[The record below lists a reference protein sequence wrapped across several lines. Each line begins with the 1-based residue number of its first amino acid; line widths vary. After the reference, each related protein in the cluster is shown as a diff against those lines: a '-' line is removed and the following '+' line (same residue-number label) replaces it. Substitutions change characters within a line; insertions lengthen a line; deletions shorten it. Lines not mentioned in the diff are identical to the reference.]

1 MITTG
6 DNMISIRNLDPK
18 LAIGFV
24 LGAIALFVMGAA
36 AWNLGEPR
44 WLNCLV
50 SLFGGLLGWWFGI
63 FASPTDQGEK
73 RPFSEFGK
81 TLLAFVGGFFFA
93 KIDSVFDVFLVRDG
107 APDQMF
113 VQRVLLLGI
122 AFCLGAL
129 FTFFGR
135 RYVRTGT

>member
-1 MITTG
+1 MIAFE
-6 DNMISIRNLDPK
+6 NLNIK
-18 LAIGFV
+18 VVIGLA
-24 LGAIALFVMGAA
+24 LGLIAAIVVGAA
-36 AWNLGEPR
+36 SWNLGEPR

-63 FASPTDQGEK
+63 LASPGEHGEN

-81 TLLAFVGGFFFA
+81 TLLAFVGGFLFA
-93 KIDSVFDVFLVRDG
+93 KIDSVFDVFLVKDG
-107 APDQMF
+107 APDQFF

-135 RYVRTGT
+135 KYVEFVHRDPS

>member
-1 MITTG
+1 MI
-6 DNMISIRNLDPK
+6 DFRKLHPK
-18 LAIGFV
+18 IVVGYA
-24 LGAIALFVMGAA
+24 LGVAAVVIVAAA

-63 FASPTDQGEK
+63 LASPLDEGER

-81 TLLAFVGGFFFA
+81 TILAFVGGFLFA
-93 KIDSVFDVFLVRDG
+93 KIDAVFDAFLIRG
-107 APDQMF
+107 GPPDQLF
-113 VQRVLLLGI
+113 VERALLLGI

-135 RYVRTGT
+135 RYARS

>member
-1 MITTG
+1 MIPIG
-6 DNMISIRNLDPK
+6 NLKPK
-18 LAIGFV
+18 FIIGYA
-24 LGAIALFVMGAA
+24 LGAVVLVIMSAA

-63 FASPTDQGEK
+63 LASPLDQGER
-73 RPFSEFGK
+73 RPLSEFAK
-81 TLLAFVGGFFFA
+81 TLLTFIGGFLFA
-93 KIDSVFDVFLVRDG
+93 KIDAVFDAFLIKG
-107 APDQMF
+107 GPPDEMF
-113 VQRVLLLGI
+113 VERTLLLGI

-135 RYVRTGT
+135 RYLGTGNQQAG

>member
-1 MITTG
+1 MIAFE
-6 DNMISIRNLDPK
+6 K
-18 LAIGFV
+18 LTVKVVIGLV
-24 LGAIALFVMGAA
+24 LGLIAVLIVGAA
-36 AWNLGEPR
+36 SWNMGEPR

-63 FASPTDQGEK
+63 LASPSEQGER

-81 TLLAFVGGFFFA
+81 TLLAFVGGFLFA
-93 KIDSVFDVFLVRDG
+93 KIDSVFDVFLVKDG
-107 APDQMF
+107 APDQFF

-135 RYVRTGT
+135 KYVGFGNRGQ